1 MAEEKF
7 YTIAEAVE
15 TFKIPVRTLK
25 RYIKNGKI
33 KSILEKHIR
42 LIPEEELIKVSSL
55 KNRKVSSYSGE
66 SANSGEESANSG
78 EERPTPERK
87 ANSDRESANSGEKG
101 QLGEESANS
110 DRESANSDRESANS
124 RTKESAN
131 SDRESANRQLDRE
144 SANSDR
150 ESANSDRETDNSDRE
165 TDNSDRE
172 SPTDNSGGESA
183 KSINSILHWAKEY
196 VCKFGF
202 SVIPVGKDKKPH
214 NRLEGIP
221 DKIPI
226 Y

>member
-78 EERPTPERK
+78 EE
-87 ANSDRESANSGEKG
+87 SANS
-101 QLGEESANS
+101 GEESANS
-110 DRESANSDRESANS
+110 DRESANSGER
-124 RTKESAN
+124 KCQL
-131 SDRESANRQLDRE
+131 RQR
-144 SANSDR
+144 
-150 ESANSDRETDNSDRE
+150 
-165 TDNSDRE
+165 
-172 SPTDNSGGESA
+172 
-183 KSINSILHWAKEY
+183 K
-196 VCKFGF
+196 
-202 SVIPVGKDKKPH
+202 
-214 NRLEGIP
+214 
-221 DKIPI
+221 
-226 Y
+226 